1 MNICAQV
8 IFPLMLFFFLQ
19 TLFPDK
25 AKESLICRPFAA
37 KDSGAHE
44 QYTIDFHHLC
54 RQTSGR
60 AHLKGI
66 WWADILEGASSSMP
80 PSCCSLATK
89 SERPFDH
96 FQCDK

>member
-8 IFPLMLFFFLQ
+8 IFPLLLFFLH

-37 KDSGAHE
+37 EDSGAHE

-80 PSCCSLATK
+80 PPCCSLATK